1 MVSST
6 VSAMASRLASDER
19 MPSWPMAMPS
29 VTVMVVNSR
38 GVPRACLT
46 PSFTAWAWRV
56 ERDVAGRGL
65 VPAGGDA
72 DEGLVDL
79 GLAKAHGVEVAAVRR
94 PLRPLGD
101 VAAGERLLVELGGV
115 HGVSSRA
122 GLVSRSGIG
131 ERPGNLKPGRRAA
144 LRPAMPFV

>member
-6 VSAMASRLASDER
+6 ESAITSRLTSEDF

-38 GVPRACLT
+38 GVPPA
-46 PSFTAWAWRV
+46 SFDALLHRLRLAAQG
-56 ERDVAGRGL
+56 DVAGRGL

-79 GLAKAHGVEVAAVRR
+79 LLGQAHGVVVGAVRR
-94 PLRPLGD
+94 AGRPLGD
-101 VAAGERLLVELGGV
+101 VAAGQADLSQR
-115 HGVSSRA
+115 
-122 GLVSRSGIG
+122 LVSIVVLSGRLWFGG
-131 ERPGNLKPGRRAA
+131 EYSAGVGEA
-144 LRPAMPFV
+144 